1 MSLLPTKRYSRIP
14 QQQPELVASAL
25 PEPVQPFTVIDILQ
39 RDESELNYQLGRI
52 EEAKRLEPE
61 LRQRLNVVQQSLQAF
76 RALEAVPEPIQEV
89 EGKVQLPVTQE
100 KRVRKAATKN
110 SGKPTQRSIA
120 PEPTISDTEN
130 IKLVHD
136 DFATFPE

>member
-1 MSLLPTKRYSRIP
+1 MSLLPNNKRYTRPQTESIP
-14 QQQPELVASAL
+14 QTPE
-25 PEPVQPFTVIDILQ
+25 PQPVQPFTVLDILQ

-76 RALEAVPEPIQEV
+76 RALEAAPEP
-89 EGKVQLPVTQE
+89 TQE
-100 KRVRKAATKN
+100 QLAPPPPVITEKRIRKTTTTKTVT
-110 SGKPTQRSIA
+110 PTQSSIA
-120 PEPTISDTEN
+120 PEPPVSDTEN
-130 IKLVHD
+130 IALVHD